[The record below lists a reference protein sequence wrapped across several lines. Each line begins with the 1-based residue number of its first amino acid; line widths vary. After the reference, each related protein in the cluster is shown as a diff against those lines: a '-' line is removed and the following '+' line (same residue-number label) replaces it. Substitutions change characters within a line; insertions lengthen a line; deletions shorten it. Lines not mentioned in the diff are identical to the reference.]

1 MFENCSSLTSIYL
14 KNFNTENTMDM
25 RSMFKGCKG
34 LYELDLSSF
43 STKSINTL
51 NDMFGNIN
59 HELKVKVNRDNAE
72 RIVDEYEYHEYVKLE
87 F

>member
-1 MFENCSSLTSIYL
+1 
-14 KNFNTENTMDM
+14 MDM